1 MSAVRAGCA
10 RGMIEAV
17 TAVLDDARENTR
29 ARIEHAALDLFT
41 RLSFEN
47 VTTDE
52 VADAAGISRRTFFR
66 YFSSK
71 SDVLWVETAAENQQ
85 FTELLAGADPHLPYD
100 EVLSRAALTV
110 HRITT
115 PAKREWALHRAQLV
129 FSTPAVQ
136 AQLWGAFEG
145 WRSAGRAFAARQTGH
160 GEDGFF
166 PIAVGQALV
175 AAMLTGHQYW
185 VGHPDSE
192 LEAHLVRALAL
203 HLPPD
208 PRFG

>member
-66 YFSSK
+66 YFATK
-71 SDVLWVETAAENQQ
+71 ADAVWGDFVAHVDRLAR
-85 FTELLAGADPHLPYD
+85 LLAVTADDQP
-100 EVLSRAALTV
+100 VLAS
-110 HRITT
+110 I
-115 PAKREWALHRAQLV
+115 
-129 FSTPAVQ
+129 FS
-136 AQLWGAFEG
+136 AF
-145 WRSAGRAFAARQTGH
+145 
-160 GEDGFF
+160 
-166 PIAVGQALV
+166 V
-175 AAMLTGHQYW
+175 
-185 VGHPDSE
+185 
-192 LEAHLVRALAL
+192 
-203 HLPPD
+203 
-208 PRFG
+208 

>member
-1 MSAVRAGCA
+1 MTGPLGGRPATTSARALA
-10 RGMIEAV
+10 DVAQRLFLERGFEEVSVEDI
-17 TAVLDDARENTR
+17 
-29 ARIEHAALDLFT
+29 AA
-41 RLSFEN
+41 
-47 VTTDE
+47 
-52 VADAAGISRRTFFR
+52 AAGISRRTFFR
-66 YFSSK
+66 YFSTK

-85 FTELLAGADPHLPYD
+85 FTELLAAAEEHRPYD

-160 GEDGFF
+160 AEDGFF
-166 PIAVGQALV
+166 PVAVGQALV

-185 VGHPDSE
+185 VGHPDTE